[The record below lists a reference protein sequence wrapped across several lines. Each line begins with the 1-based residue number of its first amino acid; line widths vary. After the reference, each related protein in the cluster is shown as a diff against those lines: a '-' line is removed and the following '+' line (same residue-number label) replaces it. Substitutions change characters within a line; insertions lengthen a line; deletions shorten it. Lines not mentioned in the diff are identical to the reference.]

1 LVSVTQHFLLYI
13 IKNQKKKIEK
23 KKQKQ

>member
-1 LVSVTQHFLLYI
+1 MKQIFVKL
-13 IKNQKKKIEK
+13 KNAIAFEKLRKIEK